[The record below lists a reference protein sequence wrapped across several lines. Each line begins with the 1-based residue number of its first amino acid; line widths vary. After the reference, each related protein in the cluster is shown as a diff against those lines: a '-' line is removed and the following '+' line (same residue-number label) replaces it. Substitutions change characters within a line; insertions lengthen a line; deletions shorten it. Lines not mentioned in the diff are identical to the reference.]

1 MQLTCLKFKCKN
13 SAQVKMKNTLL
24 FLPTKRILS
33 FLLLTIKRT
42 LFFLAAPLAY
52 EILVLQLGMEPEP
65 LAVEALRVLTT
76 GPPGKS
82 QKGH

>member
-1 MQLTCLKFKCKN
+1 
-13 SAQVKMKNTLL
+13 MKNTLL
-24 FLPTKRILS
+24 FLTTKRILS

-52 EILVLQLGMEPEP
+52 EILVLQPGMEPEP
-65 LAVEALRVLTT
+65 LAMEALRVLTT

-82 QKGH
+82 QKGHY